1 MSFKPSNM
9 ANPFA
14 RQNTGTAAPR
24 NLAQDLMVRIDSW
37 DVGNKKLFG
46 LIENGPAA
54 GDMATFSISKR
65 SIDSGLAS
73 EQKRR
78 ANPQAEDRRVPWAG
92 WRIDSDMAAHLRP
105 GAMIVVE
112 RAQEIGVATPRANG
126 TKQHEF
132 ESWRIANVQQD
143 SPEKTFA
150 AIITISTYE
159 GRVFQMQRW
168 AEQAFRA
175 DDSGSISEVA
185 RQLDRI
191 ADQMANKEYP
201 PTLGVQFSVVLPNP
215 DLRESHTCI
224 DLSPPFDY
232 IARQRDEQGNEI
244 APGRPLDSETFLQL
258 IDDYKTQY
266 VDVKFPQHEFPGVY
280 IEVSTYLNY
289 RGSRLSNYLAVPDRE
304 FDPIHVMSTT
314 TSKLAQDDTQFVH
327 EKNCAVR
334 GVVQITADQPDEAT
348 RSFIPRNFVYR
359 LHVNGRRDHVRA
371 LVMGSD
377 GRRVSMAPELR
388 LVMKPTTPR
397 DGAPATAGQGYTQ
410 PGNNTG
416 YGQSTPS
423 APPANNGWGARP
435 ASAPAGNTWGAPQQ
449 TPAPDAGWASDAFD
463 DMDEGNPFG
472 DLGDAR
478 ARLSSAKDNFGA

>member
-9 ANPFA
+9 ASPFA
-14 RQNTGTAAPR
+14 RQNTGTTAPR
-24 NLAQDLMVRIDSW
+24 NLAQDLIVRIDSW
-37 DVGNKKLFG
+37 DVGNKKMLG
-46 LIENGPAA
+46 QIENGPAA
-54 GDMATFSISKR
+54 GDMGTFSISKR

-78 ANPQAEDRRVPWAG
+78 ANPTGEERRVPWAG

-112 RAQEIGVATPRANG
+112 RAQELGVATPRADG

-132 ESWRIANVQQD
+132 ESWRIANVQED

-159 GRVFQMQRW
+159 GRVFQTQRW
-168 AEQAFRA
+168 AKQAFKA

-185 RQLDRI
+185 RQLDHI
-191 ADQMANKEYP
+191 SEQMANKEYP
-201 PTLGVQFSVVLPNP
+201 PTLGVQFSVILPSA
-215 DLRESHTCI
+215 DLREPHTCI

-232 IARQRDEQGNEI
+232 IARQRDETGNEI
-244 APGRPLDSETFLQL
+244 APGRPLDSDTFLQL
-258 IDDYKTQY
+258 IEDYKTQY
-266 VDVKFPQHEFPGVY
+266 VDVKFPQHEYPGAY

-314 TSKLAQDDTQFVH
+314 TSKLAQDDQQFVH
-327 EKNCAVR
+327 EKNCAVH
-334 GVVQITADQPDEAT
+334 GVVQITANQPDEAT

-371 LVMGSD
+371 LVLGSD

-397 DGAPATAGQGYTQ
+397 DGASNSASNSQQG
-410 PGNNTG
+410 GNTG
-416 YGQSTPS
+416 HNQGSSPS
-423 APPANNGWGARP
+423 APTQDRGGWGRP
-435 ASAPAGNTWGAPQQ
+435 QQQSAPQQ
-449 TPAPDAGWASDAFD
+449 QPSAPDPDAGWASSAFD

-478 ARLSSAKDNFGA
+478 ARLNSAKDNFGA